1 MNSTI
6 HPSVSSACK
15 ITLLVF
21 PTTFWLIIQ
30 TPISKKAPMKVLFL
44 LASILWYNSL
54 SMKIGLFTDGYCPQI
69 NGVATT
75 VEELK
80 DSLRALGHNVYIV
93 APKYPKYKDKDP
105 KVFRLKSFRLYKNPE
120 LRLSYMFPDKIFQK
134 VFKIDFD
141 IIHGFSGGSVPSL
154 GLALAKLKK
163 KPYVFTYNTR
173 LNQYTHYFLGGKVLK
188 PKAVE
193 KVVELYCNVCDYVIA
208 PAQYVKE
215 ELIEFGVKKPIAVI
229 PNGVDTKKFK
239 PIKSDF
245 LRKKLNLTQD
255 DKIILYVGRLAKEKS
270 VDFLIQ
276 AFSKLNEENVYFVI
290 VGDGPE
296 RETLEKL
303 INKLGLQSKI
313 LLTGFVEH
321 NKLADVYN
329 SADVFVFSSTTETQ
343 GLVILEALSSGLTV
357 LTVNDKV
364 FAEFIEDGVSG
375 FIVEKKETIF
385 AQKLQKIL
393 QDEDLRVRISKEAR
407 IQALKF
413 SLAEI
418 AKKFENLYKQLL

>member
-1 MNSTI
+1 
-6 HPSVSSACK
+6 
-15 ITLLVF
+15 
-21 PTTFWLIIQ
+21 
-30 TPISKKAPMKVLFL
+30 
-44 LASILWYNSL
+44 
-54 SMKIGLFTDGYCPQI
+54 MKIGLFTDGYYPQI

-80 DSLRALGHNVYIV
+80 DSLRDLGHSVYVI
-93 APKYPKYKDKDP
+93 APKYPKYKDKDSN
-105 KVFRLKSFRLYKNPE
+105 VFRLKSFRLYKNPE

-134 VFKIDFD
+134 VLKIDFD

-173 LNQYTHYFLGGKVLK
+173 LNKYTHYFLGGKILK

-215 ELIEFGVKKPIAVI
+215 ELIEFGVKKPIVVI
-229 PNGVDTKKFK
+229 PNGVDTNKFK
-239 PIKSDF
+239 PFKSN
-245 LRKKLNLTQD
+245 LLQKKLNLSST
-255 DKIILYVGRLAKEKS
+255 DKVVLYVGRLAKEKS
-270 VDFLIQ
+270 VDFLINSF
-276 AFSKLNEENVYFVI
+276 AKLKKENVYLVI

-296 RETLEKL
+296 RVSLEKL
-303 INKLGLQSKI
+303 IHKLGLEKKI

-321 NKLADVYN
+321 KKLADVYN
-329 SADVFVFSSTTETQ
+329 SADVFVFSSSTETQ
-343 GLVILEALSSGLTV
+343 GMVIPEAMACGLPI
-357 LTVNDKV
+357 LTIKDKV
-364 FAEFIEDGVSG
+364 FAQFIDNGVSG
-375 FIVEKKETIF
+375 FMVDKKQTIF
-385 AQKLQKIL
+385 AQKLKYIL
-393 QDEDLRVRISKEAR
+393 QDRDLRIRISSQAR